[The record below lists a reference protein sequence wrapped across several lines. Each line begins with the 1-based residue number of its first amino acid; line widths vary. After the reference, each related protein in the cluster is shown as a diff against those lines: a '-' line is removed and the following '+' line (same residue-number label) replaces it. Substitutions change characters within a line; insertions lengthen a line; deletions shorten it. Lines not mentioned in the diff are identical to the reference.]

1 MIKNRKVMKRVKYR
15 HCQLR
20 KNQSDIKGQ
29 SLQMA
34 SVQIPISSDH
44 RSRNGISSN
53 KSRKTLL
60 KVDLMHLTHLQSQLC
75 ILLFLMNVLFV
86 CTWGTKKTSQL
97 KANCFLLLVVY
108 SEEDNWWDNKYS
120 KQCWCV
126 YLSSCVTHYIWFP
139 KVILYALIL

>member
-1 MIKNRKVMKRVKYR
+1 MKRVKYR

-86 CTWGTKKTSQL
+86 CTWGTKKISQL
-97 KANCFLLLVVY
+97 KTVFFFWLSTLWRTTDRITNIQNSADVY
-108 SEEDNWWDNKYS
+108 TCLHVSLIIS
-120 KQCWCV
+120 G
-126 YLSSCVTHYIWFP
+126 FP
-139 KVILYALIL
+139 KLFYIP